1 LGVIKPNTGRRK
13 FLAYLGAGVVVGA
26 AAGFTAGRLM
36 TPTAPPLA
44 KELTDIIEQRKLELS
59 HAKAALKTYVPGGWK
74 DEFLMIS
81 SGGHSGQVLVIG
93 VPSMRLMKV
102 IAVFTPEPWQG
113 YGYGDVKTMRLLYKG
128 SNGVKLLTL
137 GDTHHPE
144 ISRTN
149 AEYDGEWAF
158 IGDKLN
164 ARIASISL
172 KDFETKDI
180 VKLPNTQT
188 QHGGACA
195 TPNTEYVACGSQ
207 FPAPWEPGKGYKPGK
222 TYIKLTEKNFEEFFR
237 GTATFLAF
245 DRKTG
250 RFDLS
255 RSFQIELPP
264 YMQDLEVVGWGPSDG
279 WAFMNSINTELHI
292 GGVLEGK
299 PSLEVGASKNDF
311 DYLHI
316 INWRRAEE
324 LVRQGKYVEMNGI
337 KVVPLDVAAKEG
349 VLFFA
354 PEPKSPH
361 GCDISPSGRYVV
373 VGGKLAP
380 VVTIYDVEKIK
391 DAIRNQRFAG
401 TDRYGVPVLRFED
414 VKAAQIEVNL
424 GPLHNEFDNKGRGYV
439 SCFIGNTV
447 DQYTLGP
454 PDYTGDKPFTKI
466 GEIPI
471 HYNVG
476 HICTPESNSPAPKGK
491 YLVALNKWSVDR
503 FIDVGPLLPQNFQL
517 IDISGDKMELLYDM
531 PIGIGEPHYAK
542 MILGTKLKPWEVYSP
557 VGFDP
562 ETFEVSPY
570 ATKKGQE
577 RIERKQENGKWVTEV
592 YATLIR
598 STITPDIIRV
608 KQGDLVRIHL
618 TNVETTKDATHAF
631 AVSEYN
637 VIASVEP
644 GETATVEFVADV
656 PGVFCFYCVEFCS
669 PLHLE
674 MAGWLEVEPA

>member
-1 LGVIKPNTGRRK
+1 MGVVKTNAGRRK
-13 FLAYLGAGVVVGA
+13 FLSYLGAGVVVGA
-26 AAGFTAGRLM
+26 AAGFTAGRLL
-36 TPTAPPLA
+36 TPAAPPLA
-44 KELTDIIEQRKLELS
+44 KELTEIIEQRKLDLS
-59 HAKAALKTYVPGGWK
+59 HARAALKTYVPGGWK
-74 DEFLMIS
+74 DEFVMIS

-93 VPSMRLMKV
+93 VPSMRLLKV

-113 YGYGDVKTMRLLYKG
+113 YGYGDVKTMKLLYKG
-128 SNGVKLLTL
+128 SNGMRLLTL

-195 TPNTEYVACGSQ
+195 TPNTEYIACGSQ

-222 TYIKLTEKNFEEFFR
+222 TYIKLTEENFAEHFR

-250 RFDLS
+250 KFDLS

-264 YMQDLEVVGWGPSDG
+264 YMQDLEVVGWGPSEG

-316 INWRRAEE
+316 INWKRAEE

-337 KVVPLDVAAKEG
+337 KVITLDVAAKEG

-373 VGGKLAP
+373 VGGKLSP
-380 VVTIYDVEKIK
+380 VVTVYDVEKIK

-414 VKAAQIEVNL
+414 VRAAQIPTNL
-424 GPLHNEFDNKGRGYV
+424 GPLHNEFDNRGYGYV
-439 SCFIGNTV
+439 STFIGNTV
-447 DQYTLGP
+447 DRYTLGP
-454 PDYTGDKPFTKI
+454 PDYTGDKPFTKV

-476 HICTPESNSPAPKGK
+476 HICTPESNSPSPKGK
-491 YLVALNKWSVDR
+491 YLVALNKWAVDR
-503 FIDVGPLLPQNFQL
+503 FVDVGPLLPQNFQL
-517 IDISGDKMELLYDM
+517 IDISGEKMELLYDM

-542 MILGTKLKPWEVYSP
+542 MILTSKLKPWEVYP
-557 VGFDP
+557 QVGFDP
-562 ETFEVSPY
+562 DTFELNPF
-570 ATKKGQE
+570 ATRKGQE
-577 RIERKQENGKWVTEV
+577 RIERKKEGDRWVTEV

-644 GETATVEFVADV
+644 GETTTVEFVADY
-656 PGVFCFYCVEFCS
+656 PGVFCFYCAEFCS